1 MVTYTNIVDEQITIV
16 IEPGDQ
22 GWWIASVPEVTGAV
36 SQGRTQDEAREMV
49 LDCLR
54 ELMAFRR
61 ETALRDA
68 SPEARIDSIRLAG

>member
-1 MVTYTNIVDEQITIV
+1 MDEQITIV

-22 GWWIASVPEVTGAV
+22 GWWIATVPEVPGAV
-36 SQGRTQDEAREMV
+36 SQGRTEKEAREMV

-61 ETALRDA
+61 EAALQNVSA
-68 SPEARIDSIRLAG
+68 EAKIERIKLAG

>member
-1 MVTYTNIVDEQITIV
+1 MTYTNVVDEQITIV

-22 GWWIASVPEVTGAV
+22 GWWIASVPEVPGAV

-61 ETALRDA
+61 EAALRDA

>member
-1 MVTYTNIVDEQITIV
+1 MTYTRVVDEQITVV

-22 GWWIASVPEVTGAV
+22 GWWVATVPEVPGAV
-36 SQGRTQDEAREMV
+36 SQGRTPDEAREMV

-61 ETALRDA
+61 EAAVRDA
-68 SPEARIDSIRLAG
+68 SPGARIDSIRLAG